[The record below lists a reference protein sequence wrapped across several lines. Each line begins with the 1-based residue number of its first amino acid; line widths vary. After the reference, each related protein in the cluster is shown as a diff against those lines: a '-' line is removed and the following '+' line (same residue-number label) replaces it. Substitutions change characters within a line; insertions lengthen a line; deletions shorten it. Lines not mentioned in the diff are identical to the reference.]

1 MYKMPLQAAALM
13 FMGALP
19 AIADSDL
26 GIIGADLRLGYS
38 NQMIEGGFVSGTVD
52 VAITD
57 HHGAQFDLQYEE
69 RSNGGIGRLGTVIYM
84 TPREGQKYGL
94 SLMLADKNDA
104 SSTYG
109 QIGAAGVFEIPPDWN
124 VEVRAGIGLSA
135 DNDLDWISAGGGLHW
150 QATKQTQFYGHY
162 DIASFDEQTF
172 NATAHEVTFGAQTRL
187 GDSPAALFAEASRDW
202 MNGRNGADADTTIR
216 VGVSVSLGRTGN
228 NQPSFRVSD
237 PMRQILRRG
246 LY

>member
-19 AIADSDL
+19 AIADTDL

-84 TPREGQKYGL
+84 TPREGR
-94 SLMLADKNDA
+94 
-104 SSTYG
+104 ST
-109 QIGAAGVFEIPPDWN
+109 VF
-124 VEVRAGIGLSA
+124 
-135 DNDLDWISAGGGLHW
+135 H
-150 QATKQTQFYGHY
+150 
-162 DIASFDEQTF
+162 
-172 NATAHEVTFGAQTRL
+172 
-187 GDSPAALFAEASRDW
+187 
-202 MNGRNGADADTTIR
+202 
-216 VGVSVSLGRTGN
+216 
-228 NQPSFRVSD
+228 
-237 PMRQILRRG
+237 
-246 LY
+246 